1 MFDMVRFAEM
11 TRLIEAVGAV
21 EGRLA
26 PNELEMYRTLRA
38 RYAEAGA
45 VDDHDATCLEVIL
58 RNIGIREAHGFDPR
72 SDPMRVIDLPRKDA
86 GKDEDAD

>member
-1 MFDMVRFAEM
+1 MFDLVRFAEM
-11 TRLIEAVGAV
+11 TRLIEEVGAV

-26 PNELEMYRTLRA
+26 PNELEMYRTLKA

-58 RNIGIREAHGFDPR
+58 RNIGIREAHGLDAR
-72 SDPMRVIDLPRKDA
+72 RDAMRVIDLPRKNA
-86 GKDEDAD
+86 GEDAD